1 MASPGLQQSAV
12 QLLGR
17 ERECAV
23 IDRVLADAGRGVG
36 GALVVRGEA
45 GIGKSAMLGYAV
57 QRVASGMLVLRAGG
71 VEAESDLAFAGLH
84 GLLRGVLAHLRELP
98 QPQSAALAGALG
110 LASSTGS
117 DRLLISA
124 AVLGLLAA
132 AAEDRP
138 VLCVVDDAQWLDRPS
153 ADALVFA
160 ARRLQAERLAMLFGA
175 REAEVRRFEAA
186 GVPDLALTGLDPPS
200 AAAVL
205 AAVLAAGECSA
216 AGEVLDRLL
225 AEAGGNPLALLEL
238 PRGLSR
244 AQLEGRAAL
253 PDAIPLSPQLEGVF
267 RQRIGRLPQ
276 TAQTS
281 LLIAA
286 ADTTGDMPA
295 VLRAMARL
303 GLPVDALDPAEGAV
317 LVRISGATITFR
329 HPLVR
334 SALYQGATLSQRQRV
349 HAALAGAFSGEE
361 HADRRVWHLA
371 LATLTGDEEVAAALE
386 ASARRA
392 QLRAGHASAAT
403 AFLRAAELS
412 TDDTRRTRR
421 IAAAAQAAWDAGQPG
436 RARDAIARVLPS
448 ADRETRAQLLHLS
461 GVIEARTGSRRDACS
476 RLLEGMELTSDPSLR
491 LEMMSEAAIAAI
503 FSGDLV
509 TVIGLGDRAA
519 DVPAPT
525 ARDRLMVG
533 VLRSFA
539 KVLGGEHDQAQ
550 SLLADTLDQAEAL
563 DEPRALVWASKAAS
577 TAWGVGSG
585 LPYASRAV
593 EAARRQG
600 LLSLLPVALEALGLE
615 LLSTGSFDRAYAAA
629 EEGYRLAADIGHGG
643 GWHLTTMAMVEALWG
658 RETEARHHA
667 EEALAVGQRTA
678 ATFLSSIA
686 EHVLG
691 FIDLTLGRP
700 EPAAD
705 RMLALTD
712 TGRPDFNPV
721 VVLPM
726 LPDAVEAA
734 VRAGRQEE
742 AGRRLETLRGWVA
755 VAPTKARRALVAR
768 CEALLEDRDPDE
780 AFEEATRYAPAVS
793 PLDGARTELIYGEWL
808 RRQRRRTDA
817 RVHLRAALEA
827 FRRLGALPWEQR
839 AEAELRATGE
849 TARKR
854 DLSVAAQLTPQ
865 ERQIAGLVAEG
876 LTNREIAAQLFLS
889 PRTVDYHLRKV
900 FTKLGIGS
908 RADLIRAG
916 LSQREPT

>member
-1 MASPGLQQSAV
+1 MASPGLQQPAV

-17 ERECAV
+17 EHECAV
-23 IDRVLADAGRGVG
+23 IDRVLMDAGGGVG

-45 GIGKSAMLGYAV
+45 GIGKSAMLEYAV
-57 QRVASGMLVLRAGG
+57 QRVAPGMLVLRAGG

-84 GLLRGVLAHLRELP
+84 GLLRRVLVHLRELP

-138 VLCVVDDAQWLDRPS
+138 VLCVVDDAQWIDRPS

-175 REAEVRRFEAA
+175 REGEVRRFEAA

-205 AAVLAAGECSA
+205 AAGGCGA

-244 AQLEGRAAL
+244 AQLEGQAAL

-267 RQRIGRLPQ
+267 RQRIGRLPP
-276 TAQTS
+276 TAQTA

-317 LVRISGATITFR
+317 LVQISGATITFR

-349 HAALAGAFSGEE
+349 HAALAGAFTGEE
-361 HADRRVWHLA
+361 HADRRVWHQA

-436 RARDAIARVLPS
+436 RARDAIARALPS

-461 GVIEARTGSRRDACS
+461 GVMEARTGSRRDACT
-476 RLLEGMELTSDPSLR
+476 RLLEGIELTSDPSLR
-491 LEMMSEAAIAAI
+491 LEMMSEAVIAAI
-503 FSGDLV
+503 FSGDLA

-525 ARDRLMVG
+525 VRDRLMAG

-550 SLLADTLDQAEAL
+550 SLLAGTLDQAEAL

-629 EEGYRLAADIGHGG
+629 EEGYQLSADIGHGG

-734 VRAGRQEE
+734 IRAGRPEE
-742 AGRRLETLRGWVA
+742 AGQRLEMLRGWVA

-780 AFEEATRYAPAVS
+780 AFEEATRYASAVS
-793 PLDGARTELIYGEWL
+793 PLDGARTELMYGEWL

-854 DLSVAAQLTPQ
+854 DLSAAAQLTPQ

-916 LSQREPT
+916 LSEREPT